1 MGGGLTM
8 RMVNV
13 RRAMRRVMGGAVGGA
28 VAVWCLS
35 ASAQMQLPGAFAVN
49 ESGAATYTIP
59 LNLPPGVGGV
69 EPKLE
74 FVYNSQRGDGP
85 LGVGWALSGLSA
97 ITRCPQTLAQDGVR
111 GAVNYDGNDRYCIDG
126 QRLMVVSGSYGVKGA
141 AYRTEIESYRRVVQT
156 GPATD
161 GDPTG
166 PVTFTVTTKDGL
178 TMSYGG
184 TDDSRVQ
191 STGRTTHLAW
201 LLNSVQDRVGNRYDI
216 VYVKE
221 VANGVGYPSRIDY
234 TANTATGLKA
244 ASSVLFDYEAR
255 VVSTVSPPFAFHAGS
270 KVGRYILRLAKV
282 RTTTDAVA
290 RAVLEYRLGYGLSPS
305 TGRSRIESVTL
316 CTAAGQCLPATSFT
330 FAAPEAA
337 VRLTNSAVPS
347 SATANGGQTLMG
359 DFNGD
364 GRTDLLFSNTNLGS
378 TPVLYANGDGT
389 WREVVVS
396 PLMGLNCCFN
406 SGTGAPNDLSKSTQL
421 EGDFSGDGRQD
432 IAAVLRAQK
441 TLGGI
446 VAYSANLHL
455 HRAVGETSWVSKTTQ
470 LDFGSAF
477 FEKMQIHVGD
487 FDGDGRA
494 DLLFRSDGASEFYVM
509 FSNGDGTWRRV
520 KSIAPAGTNDW
531 INNKEST
538 VLVGDYNGDGKH
550 DLAISRNGF
559 TTKPIFFSKGD
570 GTWTT
575 TNAATPDWA
584 NSTAAAPIALVLG
597 DFNGD
602 GKTDMILLGGSAD
615 PLSIIY
621 AKGNGEWQPVVS
633 TLTQEAQQAKATGHC
648 SVGDFNGDGR
658 HDLVY
663 GCGPGS
669 TTLTW
674 FYSLGEGNWRISTTS
689 RPDVSLAAGRRLI
702 GDFNG
707 DGIADVALRAT
718 GAATIPLLFGRTDNG
733 ERLTTITQGNG
744 AVTEVQI
751 ASLVQSGA
759 YTCCKT
765 LAAPYVATT
774 PAMRVVYR
782 TQEPGIGN
790 GISKTVGY
798 SYDSAIVELGTGRGF
813 AGFGTV
819 SARDDDLDTVTAT
832 KYRYEWPYTG
842 RVYSH
847 IVLQGTSDAGQ
858 SPAIVSS
865 TAVQFTCQNPVTAPA
880 TVLPGAGAAVFA
892 PGQAGDCTVAPGAR
906 YQVWA
911 SRTFESHQDLSR
923 ARLPGSQTN
932 VSDMDKFG
940 NPGRVQVDTLNP
952 DGAASGHTKITD
964 TWYSNDEVNWLLGLP
979 IRRTVTVTKP

>member
-1 MGGGLTM
+1 M
-8 RMVNV
+8 RMASV
-13 RRAMRRVMGGAVGGA
+13 RCAMRRVVACAVG
-28 VAVWCLS
+28 VWCVS

-49 ESGAATYTIP
+49 ETGAATYTIP
-59 LNLPPGVGGV
+59 LSLPPGVGGV

-74 FVYNSQRGDGP
+74 LVYNSQRGDGP
-85 LGVGWALSGLSA
+85 LAVGWALSGLSA
-97 ITRCPQTLAQDGVR
+97 ITRCPQTKAQDDVR
-111 GAVNYDGNDRYCIDG
+111 GAVNFDGNDRYCVDG
-126 QRLMVVSGSYGVKGA
+126 QRLMVVSGTYGVKGA

-178 TMSYGG
+178 TMTYGG

-191 STGRTTHLAW
+191 STGRATYLAW
-201 LLNSVQDRVGNRYDI
+201 LLNSVQDRVGNRYD
-216 VYVKE
+216 VTYVKE

-244 ASSVLFDYEAR
+244 ANSVLFDYEAR
-255 VVSTVSPPFAFHAGS
+255 GVSTVSPPFSFHAGS

-282 RTTTDAVA
+282 RTTTDAGS

-305 TGRSRIESVTL
+305 TGRSRLESITL
-316 CTAAGQCLPATSFT
+316 CTAAGQCLPATTFA
-330 FAAPEAA
+330 FAAPEATA
-337 VRLTNSAVPS
+337 QLTNSAVPS
-347 SATANGGQTLMG
+347 YATAKGGQTLMG

-364 GRTDLLFSNTNLGS
+364 GRTDMLFSNTNLVN

-389 WREVVVS
+389 WKEVVVS
-396 PLMGLNCCFN
+396 TLTGLNCCIN
-406 SGTGAPNDLSKSTQL
+406 TKLGLPNDLKTSVQL

-432 IAAVLRAQK
+432 IVAVMSGPNLAGGAHSAAL
-441 TLGGI
+441 
-446 VAYSANLHL
+446 YL
-455 HRAVGETSWVSKTTQ
+455 HRSAGEGAWNSTLRQ
-470 LDFGSAF
+470 LDFGTAF
-477 FEKMQIHVGD
+477 FEKMRINVGD

-494 DLLFRSDGASEFYVM
+494 DLLFRSDGASEFYVL
-509 FSNGDGTWRRV
+509 FSNGDGTWKKV
-520 KSIAPAGTNDW
+520 TSIAPAGTNDW

-559 TTKPIFFSKGD
+559 TTKPIFFSNGD

-575 TNAATPDWA
+575 TNTATPGWA
-584 NSTAAAPIALVLG
+584 NSTAAAPIAPVLG

-602 GKTDMILLGGSAD
+602 GKTDMIVLGGNAD

-621 AKGNGEWQPVVS
+621 AKGNGEWEPVVS
-633 TLTQEAQQAKATGHC
+633 TLSQEAQQAKATGYC

-689 RPDVSLAAGRRLI
+689 RPNVSLDVGRRLV

-707 DGIADVALRAT
+707 DGIADVALRT
-718 GAATIPLLFGRTDNG
+718 SGAATIPLVFGRTDNG

-744 AVTEVQI
+744 ATTEVLI
-751 ASLVQSGA
+751 ASLGQLGES
-759 YTCCKT
+759 YTRRT
-765 LAAPYVATT
+765 VLAPYVVTT
-774 PAMRVVYR
+774 PAMRVVVR
-782 TQEPGIGN
+782 SQEETDGAG
-790 GISKTVGY
+790 GFKTVNY
-798 SYDSAIVELGTGRGF
+798 TYDSAVLELGTGRGF
-813 AGFGTV
+813 AGFRSI
-819 SARDDDLDTVTAT
+819 SAQDNDIDTVTT
-832 KYRYEWPYTG
+832 TTYRFDWPLTG
-842 RVYSH
+842 QLLSH
-847 IVLQGTSDAGQ
+847 IVRQGVSDI
-858 SPAIVSS
+858 STNPIVVSS
-865 TAVQFTCQNPVTAPA
+865 KAVLHTCQDPATAPA
-880 TVLPGAGAAVFA
+880 AVPPGGGAAELG
-892 PGQAGDCTVAPGAR
+892 PGKAGNCVVAPGRR

-923 ARLPGSQTN
+923 ASLPGSQTD

-940 NPGRVQVDTLNP
+940 NIGRVRVDTFNL
-952 DGAASGHTKITD
+952 DGTASGNTKVTD